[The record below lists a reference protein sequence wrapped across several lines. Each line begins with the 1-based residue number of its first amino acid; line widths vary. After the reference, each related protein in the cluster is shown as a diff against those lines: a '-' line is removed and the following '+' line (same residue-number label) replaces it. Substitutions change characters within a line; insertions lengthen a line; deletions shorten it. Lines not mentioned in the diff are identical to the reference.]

1 MSNETTFAALG
12 LAEPLLRALEATG
25 YTTPT
30 PIQAQ
35 AIPVVLDGRD
45 LLAAAQTGTGK
56 TAGFALPILQ
66 QQMAHEKRARDGRPR
81 VLILTP
87 TRELAAQ
94 VDESVRAY
102 AAHLPVRSFAVFGGV
117 NINTQSRALRRPV
130 EVMVATPGRLLDH
143 INQGTIKLTDI
154 ETLVLDEADRMLDMG
169 FIHDIKKIM
178 AKLPAQRQNLLF
190 SATFSPEIRALA
202 EGLLKDP
209 ASVDVAPRN
218 TTAERVKQ
226 SLHIVD
232 KGDKRDLLVHLIREN
247 QWFQVLVFSRTKH
260 GADRLAEQ
268 LTRANIPAQALHG
281 NKAQNARIR
290 TLDAFKNGKLQ
301 VLVATDIAARGIDVD
316 SLPMVVNYE
325 LPNVPEDY
333 VHRIGRTG
341 RAGAEGEAVSLVD
354 PEIEAKQ
361 LRDIERLTKQRIER
375 IEVDGFTRAEPANAP
390 QNPRQRPPRSAQ
402 SPSQRHSHR
411 HQRDHGEGG
420 AARSGEGREVRKD
433 GGEAKRRPR
442 RRNGQ
447 NAGNKP
453 QR

>member
-1 MSNETTFAALG
+1 MSNETNFAALG

-30 PIQAQ
+30 PIQQQ
-35 AIPVVLDGRD
+35 AIPVVLGGRD

-56 TAGFALPILQ
+56 TAGFALPILH
-66 QQMAHEKRARDGRPR
+66 QQMRHEKRARDGRPR

-102 AAHLPVRSFAVFGGV
+102 AAHIPVRSFAVFGGV

-143 INQGTIKLTDI
+143 MNQGTIKLTDI

-232 KGDKRDLLVHLIREN
+232 KGDKRDLLIHLIREH

-268 LTRANIPAQALHG
+268 LSRAGIPAQALHG

-290 TLDAFKNGKLQ
+290 TLDGFKNGKLQ

-354 PEIEAKQ
+354 PELEAKQ

-375 IEVDGFTRAEPANAP
+375 IEVAGFTRPEAP
-390 QNPRQRPPRSAQ
+390 STQRRPQGEAGAG
-402 SPSQRHSHR
+402 QRHHHR
-411 HQRDHGEGG
+411 HQRSGET
-420 AARSGEGREVRKD
+420 AAPRRSGNGNGN
-433 GGEAKRRPR
+433 GGNGQAPAKPKNRRPNRNAQPR
-442 RRNGQ
+442 R
-447 NAGNKP
+447 AGSGE
-453 QR
+453 R